1 MKKISTVLQA
11 GAALAAF
18 CAFAAPASA
27 TDLYFQMNPN
37 LGTDGARQA
46 FIFGS
51 AGSTGTV
58 SNGAGFNSAF
68 TLNSQGFAT
77 VDVGRTY
84 ELANQTVQN
93 YGFKISSASAIS
105 GYFLSR
111 ATATTDMSY
120 LIDGSKLGTSYVTAS
135 YASASTGSE
144 QISVQAIT
152 NGTTVTIT
160 PAGGTAPVN
169 VTLNAG
175 QTYMYSRTASLT
187 GSTVTSSAPVAVF
200 SGNSCSNI
208 PSGNNYCDHID
219 EQMVSVDQLSTSY
232 LLGKTPRTGTGG
244 DVYRVVA
251 SENGTTVTA
260 NGALVATLDKG
271 QFYEGRITSGVD
283 IETSKPVLVAQ
294 YLIGQ
299 TQANANT
306 DPAMTI
312 VPGQDQWLNSYVFAT
327 PSGTANFPT
336 DIISLIVKTSTL
348 SSLMVAGNAANTT
361 GFLALGSTGYSYG
374 NIDVSNTSGPF
385 SITAADPFQLLVSG
399 YDNYDSYFTYGGARF
414 APGASPEPAVPE
426 PASWAMMILGMGA
439 VGYALRKAKRR
450 SDATFDAKIK
460 RIATGA
466 A

>member
-1 MKKISTVLQA
+1 MKNLSTVLQA
-11 GAALAAF
+11 GVALAAF

-37 LGTDGARQA
+37 YTGGSGVRQA
-46 FIFGS
+46 FVFGT
-51 AGSTGTV
+51 AGATGTV
-58 SNGAGFNSAF
+58 SSIGGFNSAF
-68 TLNSQGFAT
+68 TLNSQGFST
-77 VDVGRTY
+77 INLPLSY

-93 YGFKISSASAIS
+93 DGFKISASTAIS

-111 ATATTDMSY
+111 MPFTTDMSY

-160 PAGGTAPVN
+160 PAGGTTPVN

-200 SGNSCSNI
+200 SGNSCANV
-208 PSGNNYCDHID
+208 PSGNSACDHLD

-232 LLGKTPRTGTGG
+232 LLGKTPRTGASG

-251 SENGTTVTA
+251 SEDGTTVTA
-260 NGALVATLDKG
+260 NGVQVATLNKG
-271 QFYEGRITSGVD
+271 EFYEGRVTTGID
-283 IETSKPVLVAQ
+283 IETSKPTLMAQ
-294 YLIGQ
+294 YLIGG
-299 TQANANT
+299 TQAGTNT

-327 PSGTANFPT
+327 PSGTADFPT

-348 SSLMVAGNAANTT
+348 SSLTVGGSTANTA

-414 APGASPEPAVPE
+414 APGASPEPA
-426 PASWAMMILGMGA
+426 SWAMMILGMGA
-439 VGYALRKAKRR
+439 VGAAMCRR
-450 SDATFDAKIK
+450 TKVHTTVTFA
-460 RIATGA
+460 
-466 A
+466 